1 MVKFTSKLKFFLP
14 EPGTS
19 FLCAVV
25 AVVVILCV
33 VYRNYCF
40 FLVSLFFFFFVLVA
54 SCTWGSTY
62 YRPGPL
68 VQPLLSEIKLFQFKI
83 ISPAQGVRKGRQ
95 KCTDGSPNYLLWW
108 FYR

>member
-1 MVKFTSKLKFFLP
+1 MVKFTSKLKLFLH

-40 FLVSLFFFFFVLVA
+40 FLVSLFSFFLFLLLAVLGGA
-54 SCTWGSTY
+54 LIIG
-62 YRPGPL
+62 L
-68 VQPLLSEIKLFQFKI
+68 VLLCNPFSLRDKI
-83 ISPAQGVRKGRQ
+83 ISIQLNLSVQA
-95 KCTDGSPNYLLWW
+95 C
-108 FYR
+108 F

>member
-1 MVKFTSKLKFFLP
+1 MVKFTSKLKLFLP

-40 FLVSLFFFFFVLVA
+40 LLVSLFFFVLVA

-62 YRPGPL
+62 YRPGLL
-68 VQPLLSEIKLFQFKI
+68 VQPFLSEIKLFQFKR
-83 ISPAQGVRKGRQ
+83 ISPAQGKEKGQ
-95 KCTDGSPNYLLWW
+95 TKVH
-108 FYR
+108 